1 MAVLSKNELVR
12 RLSRR
17 DIVVSPLLS
26 KDQLG
31 PCSIDLRLGTLALLV
46 RARGLSHVDATANRG
61 AEHARE
67 KGRRQKLDR
76 HEVPYDE
83 ELLLHPGMLTLVP
96 TLEWIALPNDLQ
108 GVVTARSSWAREGLN
123 IATASFVNPGYRGI
137 VTLEL
142 SNLGQ
147 IPIALRPGVRIAQ
160 IAFYELDS
168 KHERNPATS
177 QFNMAFEPE
186 AGQIANGDEAFLIDA
201 PPR

>member
-1 MAVLSKNELVR
+1 MAVLSKKELIR

-26 KDQLG
+26 KSQLG
-31 PCSIDLRLGTLALLV
+31 SCSIDLRLGTFALLV
-46 RARGLSHVDATANRG
+46 RARGLSHVNAKVQG
-61 AEHARE
+61 SAEHEQE

-76 HEVPYDE
+76 HEIPFDE

-96 TLEWIALPNDLQ
+96 TLEWLALPSDLQ

-123 IATASFVNPGYRGI
+123 IATASFINPGYRGI

-147 IPIALRPGVRIAQ
+147 IPIALRPGIRIAQ
-160 IAFYELDS
+160 IAFYKLDG
-168 KHERNPATS
+168 KHERNPVAS
-177 QFNMAFEPE
+177 QFDMAFEPE
-186 AGQIANGDEAFLIDA
+186 AGEIAKGDEAFLG
-201 PPR
+201 